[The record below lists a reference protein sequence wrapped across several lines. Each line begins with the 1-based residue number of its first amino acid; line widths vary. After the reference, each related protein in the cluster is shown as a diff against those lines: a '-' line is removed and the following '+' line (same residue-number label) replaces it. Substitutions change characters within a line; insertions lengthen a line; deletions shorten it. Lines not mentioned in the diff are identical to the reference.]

1 MEQIVKLLTEKQLTI
16 GSIESMTGGLFASTI
31 TSVPGASKVFKGSVV
46 SYSPLIKENVVHVN
60 KETISKFGVVSKE
73 VAEEMA
79 SKGRALLD
87 VDICVSVTGNAG
99 PTAEPG
105 LAGVGVVYIGISTK
119 EITRVVKK
127 EFEGERNKIREST
140 LLALQEEIVYTI
152 KK

>member
-1 MEQIVKLLTEKQLTI
+1 MEQIVKLLKEKELTI

-31 TSVPGASKVFKGSVV
+31 TSVPGASKVYKGSVV

-73 VAEEMA
+73 VALEMA
-79 SKGRALLD
+79 NKGRELLD

-99 PTAEPG
+99 PTTEPG
-105 LAGVGVVYIGISTK
+105 QAGVGVVYIGISCK
-119 EITRVVKK
+119 DGTRVIKK
-127 EFEGERNKIREST
+127 VFEGERNKIREDT
-140 LLALQEEIVYTI
+140 LLALQEEILYTI